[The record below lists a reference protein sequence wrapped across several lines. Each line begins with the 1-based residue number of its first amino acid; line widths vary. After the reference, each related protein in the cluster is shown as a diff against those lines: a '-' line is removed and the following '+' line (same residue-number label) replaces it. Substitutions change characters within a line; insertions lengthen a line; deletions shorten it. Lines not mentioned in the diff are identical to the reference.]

1 MSALEDDRPPR
12 AASRRGAW
20 SAIIATDA
28 AGVTSSVMVVIPR
41 YHPQL
46 RWGPC
51 RWMPRGDSV
60 TLPTRGDEAI
70 VMFDDTNTPF
80 IVAWWPF

>member
-1 MSALEDDRPPR
+1 MSALEDDRPAR
-12 AASRRGAW
+12 QDSHGGAW
-20 SAIIATDA
+20 SAVVATNA
-28 AGVTSSVMVVIPR
+28 ADVTQAVMVVIPR

-51 RWMPRGDSV
+51 RWMPRGESL
-60 TLPTRGDEAI
+60 TYPTRGDKAI